1 MRSYATLL
9 HGFLTRNFIL
19 LKRYPLNF
27 VGSLLTYLLVFL
39 MIFWGGKTVAPTAF
53 GNSLD
58 AIIVGYFLLSTVLS
72 TFFTLSGMINNEAQY
87 GTLEQL
93 YVSPF
98 RFPTI
103 MFAAVVTNLLLSL
116 AMGVANL
123 LAVLVIT
130 QRTLTID
137 LPTIVPILTLTLFHA
152 IGLSFLFGGFA
163 LLYKRIRSLFSIVQ
177 FIFIGLISLA
187 LTDMFWPRLL
197 PVGQGAAMLHEAM
210 ANGTTLLEFPTSD
223 HVILVVTAVGYLTFG
238 YLSFHVAQNRA
249 RRKGLLDEY

>member
-1 MRSYATLL
+1 MRKHATLVYA
-9 HGFLTRNFIL
+9 FLDRNFIML
-19 LKRYPLNF
+19 RRYPLNF

-39 MIFWGGKTVAPTAF
+39 MIFLGGKTVAPTAF

-93 YVSPF
+93 YISPF

-103 MFAAVVTNLLLSL
+103 MFAAVVSNVIISVT
-116 AMGVANL
+116 MGVANL
-123 LAVLVIT
+123 LVVLLIT
-130 QRTLTID
+130 QRALTLD
-137 LPTIVPILTLTLFHA
+137 VVTIVPILSLTILHA
-152 IGLSFLFGGFA
+152 IGLSFLFGGIA

-177 FIFIGLISLA
+177 FFFIGLISLA

-210 ANGTTLLEFPTSD
+210 ANGTTLFEFQMID
-223 HVILVVTAVGYLTFG
+223 HVILIGTAVVYLSLG
-238 YLSFHVAQNRA
+238 YLSFHIAQNQA